1 MRPVL
6 LQPTFAPI
14 ELRAG
19 LGVVHKDVIDSRLAE
34 DERTADRVLPPLS
47 KAVSTEAEKRKL
59 QAVFQFKGGKA
70 LPEELTLAPVDG
82 HLPLD
87 VLSSAAAVHKRR
99 QGKVVATAATVTQE
113 QVLHATIMEVRV
125 SLLSA
130 STARQGFNSR
140 AYLLLQIA
148 AEIEERQ
155 AYIEDMRRLGG
166 SKSVERAVAS
176 EIQSRVTELNKLNAE
191 LDRMRL

>member
-1 MRPVL
+1 MRPCF

-34 DERTADRVLPPLS
+34 DERIADRVLPPLS

-87 VLSSAAAVHKRR
+87 VLSSAAAIHKRR
-99 QGKVVATAATVTQE
+99 QGKATVAAAATVTQE
-113 QVLHATIMEVRV
+113 QALHATIMEVRV
-125 SLLSA
+125 ECSL
-130 STARQGFNSR
+130 
-140 AYLLLQIA
+140 
-148 AEIEERQ
+148 
-155 AYIEDMRRLGG
+155 
-166 SKSVERAVAS
+166 
-176 EIQSRVTELNKLNAE
+176 
-191 LDRMRL
+191 